1 MTYLELCQRL
11 VRETGIADSGPT
23 SVVGQTGDLR
33 RVTDWIND
41 AWLSIQSSRPDW
53 LWMWNYA
60 SSTISAGTSVVT
72 LPVTI
77 ESLER
82 VRIEDRDLANVRY
95 DKFAAAYRSVSE
107 GTPTVWTIRPD
118 GKLIVNAIVDVD
130 TDISYEAYYS
140 PTELSGN
147 IDEPG
152 MPSRFHMVIVYKAL
166 RDYALF
172 DVAPELERKA
182 VLSYEDLLAD
192 LERDQL
198 HSIITPGPIA

>member
-1 MTYLELCQRL
+1 M
-11 VRETGIADSGPT
+11 
-23 SVVGQTGDLR
+23 
-33 RVTDWIND
+33 
-41 AWLSIQSSRPDW
+41 
-53 LWMWNYA
+53 
-60 SSTISAGTSVVT
+60 
-72 LPVTI
+72 
-77 ESLER
+77 
-82 VRIEDRDLANVRY
+82 RIEDRDLANVRY

>member
-23 SVVGQTGDLR
+23 TVVGQTGDLR

-60 SSTISAGTSVVT
+60 ASTISAGSYVVT
-72 LPVTI
+72 LPTTI
-77 ESLER
+77 ESVER
-82 VRIEDRDLANVRY
+82 VRIGGRDLANVRY
-95 DKFAAAYRSVSE
+95 DKFATAYRSVSQ
-107 GTPTVWTIRPD
+107 GTPTVWTVRPD
-118 GKLIVNAIVDVD
+118 GKLIVNAIVDAD
-130 TDISYEAYYS
+130 TNISYEAYYA
-140 PTELSGN
+140 PTELTGN

-152 MPSRFHMVIVYKAL
+152 MPARFHMVIVYKAL

-182 VLSYEDLLAD
+182 VLSYEDLLAG

-198 HSIITPGPIA
+198 HQIITPGPVA